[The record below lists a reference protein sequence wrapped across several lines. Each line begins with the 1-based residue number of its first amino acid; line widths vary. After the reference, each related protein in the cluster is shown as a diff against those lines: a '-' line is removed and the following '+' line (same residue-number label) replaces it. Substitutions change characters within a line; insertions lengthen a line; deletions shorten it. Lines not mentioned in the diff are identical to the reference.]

1 MLDNGCRVG
10 ARAALLAASVFGS
23 MAMAQVPTAEHVPT
37 QADEVF
43 SNIIVTAQGRQEQ
56 VQSVPIAISA
66 FSADLLS
73 RRRGN

>member
-1 MLDNGCRVG
+1 
-10 ARAALLAASVFGS
+10 
-23 MAMAQVPTAEHVPT
+23 MAIAQVPTAEHVPT

>member
-1 MLDNGCRVG
+1 MLDNGYRVG
-10 ARAALLAASVFGS
+10 ALAALLAASVLGS
-23 MAMAQVPTAEHVPT
+23 MAMAQVPTAEHVRT
-37 QADEVF
+37 QTDEVL
-43 SNIIVTAQGRQEQ
+43 SNIIVTAQGRQEP